1 MTGKDF
7 IYFFKEEKDVV
18 MFAEYELH
26 ICLPRRI
33 RRALLPNCPVTQ
45 PSPHTVAC
53 LSSILGRTPDMGGM
67 SMPSQ
72 RWALEPTPT
81 SHLLSRLRCLRRW
94 CSIKGHF
101 TNICHTR
108 ASSCIIINRILS
120 WIIPILEVN
129 FLTCSFYFHKK
140 KYWPIKSFLINE
152 KWHLPLQAKDSR
164 FIVNIFVISSN

>member
-1 MTGKDF
+1 
-7 IYFFKEEKDVV
+7 

-120 WIIPILEVN
+120 WTEIPYTVVN
-129 FLTCSFYFHKK
+129 HSDFRGYFFLICSFYFYKK
-140 KYWPIKSFLINE
+140 KFYWPIKSFLINE
-152 KWHLPLQAKDSR
+152 KWHLPLQAKDSGW